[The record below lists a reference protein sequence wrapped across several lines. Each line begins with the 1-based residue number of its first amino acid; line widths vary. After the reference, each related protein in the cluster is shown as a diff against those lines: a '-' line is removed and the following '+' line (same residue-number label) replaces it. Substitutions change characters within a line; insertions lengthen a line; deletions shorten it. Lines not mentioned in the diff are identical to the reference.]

1 MKNNKWFVHLHKA
14 SIPEHKFRPVKWLA
28 FIAFLLLLAQ
38 LAVEFLLS
46 E

>member
-1 MKNNKWFVHLHKA
+1 MKNNKWFVRLRKV

-28 FIAFLLLLAQ
+28 FIAFLLLLTQ
-38 LAVEFLLS
+38 LAVEFLLT